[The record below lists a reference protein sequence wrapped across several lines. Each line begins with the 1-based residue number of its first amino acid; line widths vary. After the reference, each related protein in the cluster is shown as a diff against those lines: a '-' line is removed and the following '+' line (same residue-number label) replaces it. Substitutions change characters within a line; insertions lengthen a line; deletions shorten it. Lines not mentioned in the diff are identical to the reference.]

1 MSQTTWTEL
10 VAEYENLRRRHVELE
25 LEFKHLAAE
34 QPVSVVAHRQLAG
47 RLAVHRTN
55 LRKWRIEFRRK
66 LEASEACSD
75 TDLNAPFSR

>member
-10 VAEYENLRRRHVELE
+10 VAQYEILRRRHVELE

-34 QPVSVVAHRQLAG
+34 RPVSVVAHRQLAS

-55 LRKWRIEFRRK
+55 LRKWRIEFRRH
-66 LEASEACSD
+66 LAASEACSG
-75 TDLNAPFSR
+75 TELNGPFSC